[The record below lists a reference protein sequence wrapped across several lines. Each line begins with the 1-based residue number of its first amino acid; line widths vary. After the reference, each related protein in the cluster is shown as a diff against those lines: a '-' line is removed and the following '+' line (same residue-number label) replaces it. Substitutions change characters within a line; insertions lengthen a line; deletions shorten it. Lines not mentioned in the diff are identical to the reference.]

1 MSMVTMR
8 RLRALLV
15 AGLMGGALACNS
27 TPVDPTPTPT
37 VQDLFFSS
45 QLMAA
50 GTTSR
55 TFTTPKQGDVKV
67 FFSSLIPDSSAVIG
81 VGLGTFD
88 GTTCTLT
95 TTVMVKS
102 GSAEAVITAALP
114 AGTYCV
120 RVWDPGVLTKTNDFS
135 FTINIPFGS

>member
-8 RLRALLV
+8 GLRALLA
-15 AGLMGGALACNS
+15 AGLVGGALACES

-37 VQDLFFSS
+37 VQDLFFAS
-45 QLMAA
+45 QLMAG
-50 GTTSR
+50 GTTTR
-55 TFTTPKQGDVKV
+55 TFTTPRQGDVKV
-67 FFSSLIPDSSAVIG
+67 FFSSLIPDNTAEIG

-95 TTVMVKS
+95 SSVMVKS
-102 GSAEAVITAALP
+102 GSADAVITSALP

-135 FTINIPFGS
+135 FTINMPFGS